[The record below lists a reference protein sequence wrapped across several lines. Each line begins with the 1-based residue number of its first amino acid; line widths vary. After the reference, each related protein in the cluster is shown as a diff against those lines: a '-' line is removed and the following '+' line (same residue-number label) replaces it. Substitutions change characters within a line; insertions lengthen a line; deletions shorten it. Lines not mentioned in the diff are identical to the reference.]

1 VLDTLKRIIYWSL
14 RPAVWLL
21 LRVLP
26 LDDPWERLAYRVP
39 VRSYGLGAKHDF
51 GWYFEGETSVTVAT
65 LEDVQDWLIACSYV
79 RDPELFHEEDFWQ
92 HPTTFERLR
101 QGDCEDHAL
110 WAWRKLVELGYDADL
125 VSGRCLPW
133 DPKVAG
139 ADRGHVWVVFRKDG
153 DAYLF
158 ESVAKSRDRMI
169 RPLSDVAVKYRP
181 EFGVDRSR
189 QRFAFNGFLLTWR
202 DREFGVRNRES
213 RRSA

>member
-1 VLDTLKRIIYWSL
+1 VK
-14 RPAVWLL
+14 
-21 LRVLP
+21 
-26 LDDPWERLAYRVP
+26 
-39 VRSYGLGAKHDF
+39 
-51 GWYFEGETSVTVAT
+51 VAT

-92 HPTTFERLR
+92 HPTTLSGCDRAIAR
-101 QGDCEDHAL
+101 IST
-110 WAWRKLVELGYDADL
+110 LGLAQTCRARIRRRL

-133 DPKVAG
+133 DPKVDG

-189 QRFAFNGFLLTWR
+189 QRFA
-202 DREFGVRNRES
+202 
-213 RRSA
+213 